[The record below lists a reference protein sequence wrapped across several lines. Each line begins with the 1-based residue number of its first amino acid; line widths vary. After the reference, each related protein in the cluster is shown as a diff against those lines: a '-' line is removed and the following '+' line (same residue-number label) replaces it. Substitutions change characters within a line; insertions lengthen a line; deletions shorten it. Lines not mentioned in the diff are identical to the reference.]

1 MELRTKKVSLLSL
14 KILNLITM
22 SAILHL
28 AFQSIG
34 VVYGDI
40 GTSPLYVFSSTFT
53 DGIRHPDDILGALS
67 LIIYSL
73 TLLPLV
79 KYVFIVLWADDNG
92 DGGTFALYS
101 LICRHAKVNVIA
113 QQQAEDRELS
123 TYKLATPSRQLKS
136 ALKIKEVLEKGNAAK
151 TILLMLA
158 LLGTSMVIGDGVLTP
173 CISVVSAV
181 QGIQTV
187 GKSLSQE
194 VVAMISVAILV
205 ILFYLQR
212 FGTQKVGYSFAP
224 AILIWFLFIAFIGIY
239 NIAKH
244 DASVFKA
251 FYPKYIFDYFRRN
264 SKQGWISLGGIVL
277 CITGTEAMFAD
288 LGHFSVRSI
297 QIAFSGIVY
306 PALICAYLGQAAYLM
321 KFPED
326 VAQTFYKSTPNAVY
340 WPMFVV
346 AVIAAVIASQAMI
359 SATFSIIKQSMALG
373 CFPRVTVIHT
383 SSKYEGQVYI
393 PEINFVLMIACVVVT
408 ASFKDTTKIGNAYG
422 IAVVGVMIVTSSLLT
437 LVMLIIWQTHLI
449 LVLIFVIVYGAIEL
463 VFFSAVLYKFPQGG
477 YLPLA
482 FAAVLLL
489 VMSVWHYV
497 HAKRYAYEVEQK
509 VTAEYILSL
518 GVAKVPGIGLLY
530 TELAQGVP
538 AIFAHF
544 VRNLRAIHSVLVFVC
559 VKYLPVNTVP
569 EGERFL
575 FHRVG
580 PKEEKMYKCIARYGY
595 RDKRTGNVEFENQLL
610 ESLREFIRSDNTY
623 THDINNRPESEE
635 NNCDRPESIVDIGTV
650 SENAVIDARTMES
663 LQEELDFL
671 ENEMKSGVVY
681 LMGDSEVIASE
692 DSSLFKRFI
701 VNYAYDILKKNCKK
715 GQAALEIPHRNLLQV
730 GMTYYI

>member
-1 MELRTKKVSLLSL
+1 
-14 KILNLITM
+14 
-22 SAILHL
+22 
-28 AFQSIG
+28 
-34 VVYGDI
+34 
-40 GTSPLYVFSSTFT
+40 
-53 DGIRHPDDILGALS
+53 
-67 LIIYSL
+67 
-73 TLLPLV
+73 
-79 KYVFIVLWADDNG
+79 
-92 DGGTFALYS
+92 
-101 LICRHAKVNVIA
+101 
-113 QQQAEDRELS
+113 
-123 TYKLATPSRQLKS
+123 
-136 ALKIKEVLEKGNAAK
+136 
-151 TILLMLA
+151 
-158 LLGTSMVIGDGVLTP
+158 
-173 CISVVSAV
+173 
-181 QGIQTV
+181 
-187 GKSLSQE
+187 
-194 VVAMISVAILV
+194 
-205 ILFYLQR
+205 
-212 FGTQKVGYSFAP
+212 
-224 AILIWFLFIAFIGIY
+224 
-239 NIAKH
+239 
-244 DASVFKA
+244 
-251 FYPKYIFDYFRRN
+251 
-264 SKQGWISLGGIVL
+264 
-277 CITGTEAMFAD
+277 MFAD

-681 LMGDSEVIASE
+681 LMGDSDVIASE

>member
-123 TYKLATPSRQLKS
+123 TYKLATPSRQLKR